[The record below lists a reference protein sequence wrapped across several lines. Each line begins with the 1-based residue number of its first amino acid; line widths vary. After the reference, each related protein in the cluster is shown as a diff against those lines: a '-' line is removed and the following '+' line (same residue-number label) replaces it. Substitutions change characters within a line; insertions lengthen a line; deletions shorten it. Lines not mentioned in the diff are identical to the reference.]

1 MMIPYYDSVI
11 TGAGTDADGE
21 LRIWRSIGIN
31 ETGHILF
38 SDKRTKGVYALSIS
52 PSGRYLAAGS
62 KVGLIRLWPF
72 PSQSHPENTPP
83 LFEVYHQLCP
93 VTSLTFLT
101 DDILLS
107 AGANGKIR
115 LISIPEQ
122 HPIGDLDAHRGAIC
136 SIVALGNRVV
146 TSLGI
151 DGKLKIWD
159 LDSRACE
166 FEMEG
171 FLFPRD
177 SLNLFPVLAFA
188 ADTGYICAPSME
200 GRLHLINLRDE
211 CRHETLTAHDGI
223 FYAVA
228 TSGEYV
234 ITSGMKDKM
243 LRLWDLRKRS
253 LVHEEASP
261 SAILRLAPVGKEKIA
276 ALCIGADKTQT
287 LRLFSFPQFRQMGA
301 VKNLSLRSLASL
313 PPKVVEELKRNEA
326 TVVKNRLI
334 EQAQAEVSDPD
345 KMKPMLNELVKRGF
359 WAEAKLLQ
367 AESARLRGKPLH
379 ELGFLRQLT
388 TKISISQDTAGI
400 FHRLAELLEMLNEP
414 ELAIENYEKITS
426 YQEGISEV
434 IEKLQVHST
443 CRIDPCNTIRSDL
456 STEQLVVQEIEKDSV
471 LERPFQWRVIIPV
484 RELNLLRIRSL
495 KTLELWETSITEKIS
510 SKDRSVSMAQE
521 NVTFCDGRRTRK
533 TRWLNI
539 SQIGL
544 HAPSPLLD
552 YAIEIMEQTGH
563 VSGYCIFNPNKKSYT
578 SDNVIR
584 TNALLAREYRLLNL
598 NRQRPIENWVGGIHK
613 TMKELDRYA
622 SCSRS

>member
-1 MMIPYYDSVI
+1 MIPYYDSVI

-62 KVGLIRLWPF
+62 KVGMIRLWLF
-72 PSQSHPENTPP
+72 PSQSLPENTPP
-83 LFEVYHQLCP
+83 LFEIYHQLCP

-101 DDILLS
+101 DEILLS

-122 HPIGDLDAHRGAIC
+122 RPIGDLDAHRGTIC

-159 LDSRACE
+159 LDSRASQ

-177 SLNLFPVLAFA
+177 PLHLFPVLAFD
-188 ADTGYICAPSME
+188 ADAGYICAPSME

-211 CRHETLTAHDGI
+211 CRHETLTGHDGV

-228 TSGEYV
+228 TCGEHL
-234 ITSGMKDKM
+234 ITGGMKDKK
-243 LRLWDLRKRS
+243 LKLWDLRKKS
-253 LVHEEASP
+253 LVHEKALP

-276 ALCIGADKTQT
+276 ALCIGADKNQT
-287 LRLFSFPQFRQMGA
+287 LRIFSLPQFRQMGA
-301 VKNLSLRSLASL
+301 VRNLSLRSLTTL
-313 PPKVVEELKRNEA
+313 PPKVVERLKRNEV
-326 TVVKNRLI
+326 TVVKNKLI
-334 EQAQAEVSDPD
+334 EQAQAEAMNPD
-345 KMKPMLNELVKRGF
+345 KMKPMLKELVKKGF
-359 WAEAKLLQ
+359 WPEAKLLQ
-367 AESARLRGKPLH
+367 AESARLRGKSLH

-388 TKISISQDTAGI
+388 KKISISQDTAGI
-400 FHRLAELLEMLNEP
+400 FYRLAELLEMLNEP

-426 YQEGISEV
+426 YQEGLSEV
-434 IEKLQVHST
+434 IEKLRVHSI
-443 CRIDPCNTIRSDL
+443 CRIDPCNTIRSDF
-456 STEQLVVQEIEKDSV
+456 STEQLVVQEIEKDAV

-484 RELNLLRIRSL
+484 RELTLLRIRSL
-495 KTLELWETSITEKIS
+495 KTLALWERSIAEKIA
-510 SKDRSVSMAQE
+510 SKGRSVSMSQE
-521 NVTFCDGRRTRK
+521 NVTFCDGHCIRK

-544 HAPSPLLD
+544 PAPSPLLD
-552 YAIEIMEQTGH
+552 YAIEIMAETGH
-563 VSGYCIFNPNKKSYT
+563 VSGYCIFNPNKKSHS
-578 SDNVIR
+578 SDSVIR
-584 TNALLAREYRLLNL
+584 TNAFLAREYRLLNL
-598 NRQRPIENWVGGIHK
+598 NRQRSIDNWVSGIHK

-622 SCSRS
+622 PCSGG